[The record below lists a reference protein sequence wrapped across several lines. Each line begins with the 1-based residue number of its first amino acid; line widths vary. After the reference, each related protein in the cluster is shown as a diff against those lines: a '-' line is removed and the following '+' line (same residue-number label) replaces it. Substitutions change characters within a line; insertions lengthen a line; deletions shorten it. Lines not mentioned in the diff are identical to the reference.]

1 MAETCGLGVVG
12 RGLGGSEVEQNQSP
26 ASVTIEGCIPSTV
39 MAPVARPDI
48 PSSPLPASDHCR
60 STSRSIAMAPPGCPC
75 SACRC
80 ELANSSLDLSIIRHV
95 RVV

>member
-60 STSRSIAMAPPGCPC
+60 VHVALNSYGATSLPPFGLP
-75 SACRC
+75 
-80 ELANSSLDLSIIRHV
+80 I
-95 RVV
+95 